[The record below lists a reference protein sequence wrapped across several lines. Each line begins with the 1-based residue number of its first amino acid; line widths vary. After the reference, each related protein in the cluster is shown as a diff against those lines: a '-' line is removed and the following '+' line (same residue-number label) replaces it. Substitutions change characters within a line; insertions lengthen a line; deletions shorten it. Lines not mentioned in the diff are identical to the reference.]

1 MLEAGEGALLNLS
14 DLRLLNFPVDAETA
28 THIRFQHFTLITRLA
43 GALCAHWPLKKVS
56 YSVTMRFFF
65 SFHAWN
71 KIYVKKVYT
80 SSQALCMWSCILAA
94 YLLHTCKYPH
104 CSRALT
110 FEQNIEQKRTH
121 AWPPGRSQRI
131 SRDVCFFCHKCV
143 LVLSVCQL
151 YLLIGYVFLFC
162 FFGKIDCVRRN
173 CSCVRFDRSLNKCL
187 GWF

>member
-1 MLEAGEGALLNLS
+1 MCTLTTEEGQLLS
-14 DLRLLNFPVDAETA
+14 DDEIF
-28 THIRFQHFTLITRLA
+28 
-43 GALCAHWPLKKVS
+43 
-56 YSVTMRFFF
+56 FFF
-65 SFHAWN
+65 SC
-71 KIYVKKVYT
+71 VKQNIREESLHEFP
-80 SSQALCMWSCILAA
+80 SSLHVVLHTCSILAA

-162 FFGKIDCVRRN
+162 FFGKIDCIRRN

-187 GWF
+187 G